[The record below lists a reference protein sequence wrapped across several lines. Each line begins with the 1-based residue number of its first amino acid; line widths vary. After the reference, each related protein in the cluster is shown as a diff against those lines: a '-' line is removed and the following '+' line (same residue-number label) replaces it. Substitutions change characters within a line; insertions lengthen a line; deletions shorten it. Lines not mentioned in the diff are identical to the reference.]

1 MKKFYSKRKQKSK
14 RILKK
19 DFIDGK
25 LSLSRSGSG
34 FVPQENSLNEDVLI
48 PPNFTLNAFHDDLVR
63 VELDFKKSSKRLRGK
78 IIKVISR
85 ANKTFTGRASK
96 VNNKWLLNL
105 DGLNIKK
112 KIVIVGKKLS
122 LLDEGDV
129 VKTLI
134 LDWGD
139 KVKPI
144 IVKVDK
150 LLSKSKSKNSD
161 LQLIIGKYDIST
173 ERSKGIYS
181 ELNKFSQVDIKNELK
196 KRDDNRSLIAITIDP
211 SDAKDFDDALSIV
224 KNGNAFELG
233 IHIADVSYF
242 VKEKSILDHDAM
254 NRSTS
259 YYFSEQTI
267 HMLPT
272 ELSSGLCSL
281 QPDVDRLSLSLF
293 LTIDKS
299 YKIIKS
305 KFENTIIR
313 SKKRFTYEEVD
324 SILKEKKS
332 SKYYDT
338 LLNLKKISIK
348 WRNDRFSLAGFN
360 LDIPEVTFEIDKKGF
375 PFKIEK
381 SENTVS
387 HQIVEEFMLV
397 ANKYAASKILKSN
410 SQEKLFRN
418 HLFPTDENVERIINM
433 AKTCGSKIIINKEN
447 FSSKKLNEC
456 LNALTDVNKKSTF
469 ENVLLRSMKKATY
482 GFKNEGH
489 FGLGFDIYTHFT
501 SPIRRYSD
509 LIIHR
514 IIKKI
519 IFQKHTINVDINKN
533 IIENIN
539 SSELKSLSSGREYSK
554 IKLLRWMSRN
564 INKSF
569 LGIISGIIKNG
580 IFVRIEE
587 TYSEGFISV
596 DDLPRDIYYYNQE
609 QFFLKGKIKENIF
622 RLGENI
628 NIEIIKIDIN
638 KREATFKFLG
648 R

>member
-1 MKKFYSKRKQKSK
+1 MPP
-14 RILKK
+14 KK

-34 FVPQENSLNEDVLI
+34 FVPQKDSLNEDILI
-48 PPNFTLNAFHDDLVR
+48 PPNFTLNAFNEDLVR
-63 VELDFKKSSKRLRGK
+63 VELDFKRSSKRLRGK
-78 IIKVISR
+78 IVKVISR

-96 VNNKWLLNL
+96 IKNKWLLNL

-112 KIVIVGKKLS
+112 KIIILGNKSSS
-122 LLDEGDV
+122 LNENDII
-129 VKTLI
+129 KTLV

-144 IVKVDK
+144 TVKVDK
-150 LLSKSKSKNSD
+150 ILSKSKSKNSD
-161 LQLIIGKYDIST
+161 LQLILGKYDILT
-173 ERSKGIYS
+173 ERSKGIPS
-181 ELNKFSQVDIKNELK
+181 ELDNFSQIDIKNELK
-196 KRDDNRSLIAITIDP
+196 KRSDNRSLCAITIDP

-224 KNGNAFELG
+224 RKEEKFELG

-242 VKEKSILDHDAM
+242 VKEGSILDHDAR

-259 YYFSEQTI
+259 YYFAEKTI

-272 ELSSGLCSL
+272 QLSSGLCSL

-293 LTIDKS
+293 LTLDKS
-299 YKIIKS
+299 YKIIRS
-305 KFENTIIR
+305 RFENTIIK

-324 SILKEKKS
+324 DILIEKNS
-332 SKYYDT
+332 SEYYDI
-338 LLNLKKISIK
+338 LLDLKNISKK
-348 WRNDRFSLAGFN
+348 WREERFDLSGFN
-360 LDIPEVTFEIDKKGF
+360 LDIAEVSFEVDKKGF

-387 HQIVEEFMLV
+387 HQIVEEFMLT
-397 ANKYAASKILKSN
+397 ANKYAASKILN
-410 SQEKLFRN
+410 SDSKEKLFRN
-418 HLFPTDENVERIINM
+418 HLFPSNENIERICNM
-433 AKTCGSKIIINKEN
+433 AISCGSKIKINKEN
-447 FSSKKLNEC
+447 FSSKKLNDC
-456 LNALTDVNKKSTF
+456 LDTFTDFNKKSTF

-519 IFQKHTINVDINKN
+519 IFKRVNNSMNIDKKIIEDIN
-533 IIENIN
+533 I
-539 SSELKSLSSGREYSK
+539 SELKSLSSGREYSK
-554 IKLLRWMSRN
+554 IKLLRWMSRK

-569 LGIISGIIKNG
+569 IGTISGIMKNG
-580 IFVRIEE
+580 IFVRIDE
-587 TYSEGFISV
+587 TYSEGFIPV
-596 DDLPRDIYYYNQE
+596 DDLPRDIYFYSQE
-609 QFFLKGKIKENIF
+609 QFFLKGKKKENIF

-628 NIEIIKIDIN
+628 NIEIKKIDIH
-638 KREATFKFLG
+638 KREALFRFLG